1 MKKIFIVF
9 LLVVLGIAFSQKVQ
23 HQIEPDLDGLTE
35 EQKQMYFRSKITI
48 EPAGYFETPTY
59 RNWTAYEGLDK
70 RLSTKE
76 FFSMTG
82 FKPEDKD
89 FSTRT
94 RWPWQVFGYLGIG
107 LGLPMMTAVETAYDD
122 DYDVEEKKPYFIPGL
137 IFFAGGV
144 YSYWYY
150 ITHPQLTTYEL
161 AREIASEYNKK
172 LIAKMIE

>member
-1 MKKIFIVF
+1 MKRKFVIFI
-9 LLVVLGIAFSQKVQ
+9 LVVLGIAFSQKVQ

-48 EPAGYFETPTY
+48 GPAGYFGKPTY

-70 RLSTKE
+70 RLSTEE

-89 FSTRT
+89 FAIRT
-94 RWPWQVFGYLGIG
+94 KWPWLAFSYLGVG
-107 LGLPMMTAVETAYDD
+107 LGYPLMAEIEYDD
-122 DYDVEEKKPYFIPGL
+122 DGEEVKTDMYLPGL

-161 AREIASEYNKK
+161 AREISSEYNKK

>member
-9 LLVVLGIAFSQKVQ
+9 LLAFLGIAFSQIVQ

-48 EPAGYFETPTY
+48 APAGYFGTPTY

-82 FKPEDKD
+82 FKPEDKN
-89 FSTRT
+89 FAIRT
-94 RWPWQVFGYLGIG
+94 KWPWLVFGYLGVG
-107 LGLPMMTAVETAYDD
+107 LGLPWMMQTEMGGESD
-122 DYDVEEKKPYFIPGL
+122 DYEEVKTEMYLPGL
-137 IFFAGGV
+137 IFFIGGV

-161 AREIASEYNKK
+161 AREISSEYNKK

>member
-1 MKKIFIVF
+1 MKKILIVF
-9 LLVVLGIAFSQKVQ
+9 LFVFLGIAFSQKVQ

-35 EQKQMYFRSKITI
+35 EQKQMYFRSKITVA
-48 EPAGYFETPTY
+48 PAGYFGTPTY

-82 FKPEDKD
+82 FKPEDKN
-89 FSTRT
+89 FATRT
-94 RWPWQVFGYLGIG
+94 RWPWLAFGYLGIG
-107 LGLPMMTAVETAYDD
+107 LGLPWMTTEEY
-122 DYDVEEKKPYFIPGL
+122 DYDEDEYTKPMFAPGL
-137 IFFAGGV
+137 IFFIGGV

-161 AREIASEYNKK
+161 AREISSEYNKK